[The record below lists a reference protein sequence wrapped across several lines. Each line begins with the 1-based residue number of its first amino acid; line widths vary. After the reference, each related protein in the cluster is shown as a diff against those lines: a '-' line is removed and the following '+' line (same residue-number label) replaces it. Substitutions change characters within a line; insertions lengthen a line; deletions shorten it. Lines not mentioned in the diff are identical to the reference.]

1 MKPSSIDEV
10 RELYEA
16 SADSYAEMMN
26 AEINL
31 PLYSDVLSR
40 LHQSISNL
48 KGLLVD
54 TACGSGHML
63 AMYRDRY
70 DHSRLLFGVDLS
82 PKMVSIASKRLGKSA
97 RIVVGDMRQL
107 SAIETGSAAAMIN
120 YFALHHL
127 DPKGVSAA
135 LLEWNRV
142 LIPGGQLLVAAWEG
156 SGTIDY
162 GDDANL
168 TALKYR
174 SEDLTA
180 LISEAGFA
188 VNRCTVEPVEAL
200 SMDAVFLEA
209 IKQ

>member
-16 SADSYAEMMN
+16 SADSYAEMMD

-40 LHQSISNL
+40 LHQSISNF
-48 KGLLVD
+48 KGHLID

-63 AMYRDRY
+63 ALFHDRY
-70 DHSRLLFGVDLS
+70 DHSRPLFGVDLS
-82 PKMVSIASKRLGKSA
+82 PKMVSIARKRLGKSA

-107 SAIETGSAAAMIN
+107 SAIETGSAAAVIN

-127 DPKGVSAA
+127 DPKGVSTA
-135 LLEWNRV
+135 LLEWSRV

-162 GDDANL
+162 GDDADI

-180 LISEAGFA
+180 LICDAGFA

-200 SMDAVFLEA
+200 SMDAVYLEA